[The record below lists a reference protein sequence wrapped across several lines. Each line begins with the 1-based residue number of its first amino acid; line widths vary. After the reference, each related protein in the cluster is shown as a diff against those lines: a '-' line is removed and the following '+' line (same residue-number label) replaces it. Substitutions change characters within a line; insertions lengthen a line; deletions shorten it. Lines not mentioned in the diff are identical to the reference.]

1 MRLPKYYSKRYVH
14 LRVENAGRSFDDA
27 GQTIVRLDLE
37 DLVLL
42 ISKDSQ
48 NVDND
53 ILRLHVL
60 NEGVGQGTGLARLD
74 VDVVAHS

>member
-1 MRLPKYYSKRYVH
+1 MTTTLYSKRHVH
-14 LRVENAGRSFDDA
+14 LRIENAGRSFDDA
-27 GQTIVRLDLE
+27 GQTTVRLNLE

-42 ISKDSQ
+42 ISENSQ
-48 NVDND
+48 KIDNN

-60 NEGVGQGTGLARLD
+60 NEGEGQGTGLARLN